1 MVRGERGK
9 QGFSHHC
16 SWCKLKSLLIK
27 RSEHSRFACQ
37 GMPSIMNL
45 SLKKLAASTLILA
58 SLSSFASLANATVT
72 AQQSAVIL
80 KTFSDTSVK
89 DFRQFLNSLAN
100 ADVVKT
106 ADFGPAISAFLDN
119 KPLSAAQQ
127 NDIHRLLGLYTRM
140 KYGSAA
146 TETLRELVAIPT
158 VRVDGVAQHENPA
171 FIKIADKIKSLAEGF
186 DLKFRNVDNRVY
198 EVSLDGAS
206 DEVVGIHVHADVV
219 PVTLDN
225 WVLPDGTRLDPF
237 KVTLIGD
244 RMYGRGTEDDK
255 NGIVVALYAMKVIKE
270 EKLPLARNFKL
281 LIDTTEET
289 AGDAIPYYFE
299 RNPTP
304 AYNLALDGGYPV
316 VIAEKGYGTVM
327 ASFAR
332 RQAEGEGAEIVSM
345 TGGMATNQIP
355 SKSVATLL
363 TDKPAELA
371 ASLQQAGAEYVKSNG
386 GDFEVDAR
394 VDGKD
399 VKLTVTGVSAH
410 SSAPQSGVNPV
421 ARMLDF
427 INSLQ
432 GKVALKHN
440 QITDAARYA
449 ADNWGLDYLG
459 SKLGVGFSDDF
470 MGPLTASLTYVAMDE
485 KAFKLAVNLR
495 VPKGKSPQVLKSE
508 IAEKLAAWST
518 KTAIKPAFDYSIA
531 EPMYRNPE
539 GEWVKALLAVA
550 SENLGME
557 HTFGTSAGATSVHS
571 LPNGVQ
577 FGLARPEVKY
587 TGHTDNEFKTTGQF
601 LLDLQIVTEMMGRIG
616 QLPKL

>member
-1 MVRGERGK
+1 MD
-9 QGFSHHC
+9 F
-16 SWCKLKSLLIK
+16 
-27 RSEHSRFACQ
+27 
-37 GMPSIMNL
+37 
-45 SLKKLAASTLILA
+45 SLKHLAATTLMLA
-58 SLSSFASLANATVT
+58 SLSSFTTPAFANITP
-72 AQQSAVIL
+72 QQSATIL
-80 KTFSDTSVK
+80 KTFSDTSVT
-89 DFRQFLNSLAN
+89 DFRQFLGSLAKSDLAN
-100 ADVVKT
+100 TD
-106 ADFGPAISAFLDN
+106 DLGPAISAFLGN
-119 KPLSAAQQ
+119 KPLSAEQQ
-127 NDIHRLLGLYTRM
+127 NEIHRLLGLYARV
-140 KYGSAA
+140 KYGAAA

-158 VRVDGVAQHENPA
+158 FSVDGVAQHDNPE
-171 FIKIADKIKSLAEGF
+171 FIKIADKIKSLAQAF
-186 DLKFRNVDNRVY
+186 NLNFRNIDNRVY
-198 EVSLDGAS
+198 EISLEGAG
-206 DEVVGIHVHADVV
+206 DEVVGIHAHADVV
-219 PVTLDN
+219 PVTPEN
-225 WVLPDGTRLDPF
+225 WVLKDGTKLDPF

-289 AGDAIPYYFE
+289 TGDAIPYYFE

-304 AYNLALDGGYPV
+304 NYNMALDGGYPV

-327 ASFAR
+327 ATFAR
-332 RQAEGEGAEIVSM
+332 RTAEGKGAEITSM
-345 TGGMATNQIP
+345 TGGLATNQIP
-355 SKSVATLL
+355 SASVATFV

-371 ASLQQAGAEYVKSNG
+371 ASLRQAGTDYAKRNG
-386 GDFEVDAR
+386 GNFEVVAK

-410 SSAPQSGVNPV
+410 SSEPESGVNPV
-421 ARMLDF
+421 ARMLGLID
-427 INSLQ
+427 SLD

-440 QITDAARYA
+440 HITDAARYA
-449 ADNWGLDYLG
+449 TDNWGLDYLG
-459 SKLGVGFSDDF
+459 GKLGVGFSDDF
-470 MGPLTASLTYVAMDE
+470 MGPLTTSLTYVGLDA

-495 VPKGKSPQVLKSE
+495 VPKGKSPQVLKAQ
-508 IAEKLAAWST
+508 IAEKIGAWSK
-518 KTAIKPAFDYSIA
+518 KTHVAATFDYSIA

-550 SENLGME
+550 SENLGMP
-557 HTFGTSAGATSVHS
+557 HQYGTSAGATSVHE

-587 TGHTDNEFKTTGQF
+587 TGHTDNEFKTVDQF

>member
-1 MVRGERGK
+1 
-9 QGFSHHC
+9 
-16 SWCKLKSLLIK
+16 
-27 RSEHSRFACQ
+27 
-37 GMPSIMNL
+37 MNF
-45 SLKKLAASTLILA
+45 SLKHLAASTLILA
-58 SLSSFASLANATVT
+58 SLSSFTLTAQANITP
-72 AQQSAVIL
+72 QQSAAIL
-80 KTFSDTSVK
+80 KTFSDTSVT
-89 DFRQFLNSLAN
+89 DFRQFLGGLAKS
-100 ADVVKT
+100 DLGKT
-106 ADFGPAISAFLDN
+106 DNLGSAISAFLDN
-119 KPLSAAQQ
+119 KTLTPDQQ
-127 NDIHRLLGLYTRM
+127 NEIHRLLGLYARV
-140 KYGSAA
+140 KYGAAA

-158 VRVDGVAQHENPA
+158 FRVEGVDQHDNPE
-171 FIKIADKIKSLAEGF
+171 FIKIADKIKGLAQAF
-186 DLKFRNVDNRVY
+186 NLNFRNIDNRVY
-198 EVSLDGAS
+198 EISLEGS
-206 DEVVGIHVHADVV
+206 GDEVVGIHAHSDVV
-219 PVTLDN
+219 PVTPEN
-225 WVLPDGTRLDPF
+225 WVLKDGTKLDPF

-281 LIDTTEET
+281 LVDTTEET
-289 AGDAIPYYFE
+289 TGDAIPYYFE
-299 RNPTP
+299 HNPTP
-304 AYNLALDGGYPV
+304 NYNLALDGGYPV

-327 ASFAR
+327 ANFAKR
-332 RQAEGEGAEIVSM
+332 KAEGKGAEIISM

-355 SKSVATLL
+355 STSVVTLL
-363 TDKPAELA
+363 SEKPVELA
-371 ASLQQAGAEYVKSNG
+371 ASLQKAGAEYAKSNG
-386 GDFEVDAR
+386 GNFDVTAK

-410 SSAPQSGVNPV
+410 SSEPESGINPV
-421 ARMLDF
+421 SRMLGF
-427 INSLQ
+427 INSLD

-440 QITDAARYA
+440 HITDAARYA

-459 SKLGVGFSDDF
+459 GKLGVGFSDAF
-470 MGPLTASLTYVAMDE
+470 MGPLTASLTYVGMDD

-495 VPKGKSPQVLKSE
+495 VPKGKSPETLKTE
-508 IAEKLAAWST
+508 IADKLDAWSK
-518 KTAIKPAFDYSIA
+518 KTHIAVAFDYSIA

-557 HTFGTSAGATSVHS
+557 HKYGTSAGATSVHE

-587 TGHTDNEFKTTGQF
+587 TGHTDNEFKMVDQF